1 MAQPASTLPSISPWQ
16 RLAYFLRLGRPL
28 HLVGGFVFNALG
40 MAIALYL
47 GSSINWW
54 AAAICQAIITA
65 TQLMTHYSNDYFDQ
79 DADAATTTPTRW
91 SSGSRVLPDG
101 LIPPRAALVTAL
113 VCGGVALVGTAVLAI
128 MGWASAATAG
138 LFLLSVGLAWSYSS
152 PPLWLNRRSLGEV
165 TGSLLVPGLTTLLGF
180 MVQAGGG
187 GWLLVLSA
195 VPLVCFQMAM
205 LLSVNFPDGAADA
218 LVNKRTLVVA
228 WGPRR
233 AATLFAASLLAAYA
247 SLPLL
252 LWTGLPTLVAQAV
265 ALTSPIAVWQLWRI
279 TRGAATDPAQWNAL
293 AFWSIG
299 LLLSAAMLELAAF
312 VALSLA
318 SG

>member
-1 MAQPASTLPSISPWQ
+1 MAQPASTLPTISPWQ

-28 HLVGGFVFNALG
+28 HLVGGFVFNGLG

-54 AAAICQAIITA
+54 AAAIVQVVITA

-101 LIPPRAALVTAL
+101 LIPPRVALLTAL
-113 VCGGVALVGTAVLAI
+113 VCGGVALAGTAVLLI
-128 MGWASAATAG
+128 TRWANLATVG
-138 LFLLSVGLAWSYSS
+138 LSVLSIGLAWSYSS
-152 PPLWLNRRSLGEV
+152 PPLWLNRRGLGEV

-180 MVQAGGG
+180 MVQTGGFS
-187 GWLLVLSA
+187 WLPVLSA
-195 VPLVCFQMAM
+195 VPLVFFQMAM
-205 LLSVNFPDGAADA
+205 LLSVNFPDVAGDA

-233 AATLFAASLLAAYA
+233 AATLFAAALIAAYA

-252 LWTGLPTLVAQAV
+252 VWAGLPALVALAV
-265 ALTSPIAVWQLWRI
+265 ALTSPIALWQLWRI
-279 TRGAATDPAQWNAL
+279 ARGAATDPAQWSAL

-299 LLLSAAMLELAAF
+299 LLLSAAMLELAAY
-312 VALSLA
+312 VTLALA